1 MKKNTGF
8 IGLGNMGGALIRG
21 LSSTYGKNQMFG
33 YDNEASKL
41 KEFEDM
47 VTACSSAQELMDK
60 CDIIILAVKP
70 YTVRP
75 ILEKLTS
82 NKTSVIV
89 SIAAGVTLETMALST
104 SADQKIIRVMPNTPA
119 LSGEGMTVLCPNRN
133 VSEEELQEVS
143 SIFAKT
149 GRTMTTEEKH
159 MDAVTAISGC
169 GPAYFFTFIQ
179 AMADGGVK
187 LGLSR
192 ENAVLLAAQTALGAA
207 KMVMTSNED
216 PITLRNRV
224 TSPGGST
231 IAAVHVLEQNGF
243 SGIVMDAVEEAA
255 RVSSQL
261 G

>member
-21 LSSTYGKNQMFG
+21 LSATCGSDQLFG
-33 YDNEASKL
+33 YDSEPSKID
-41 KEFEDM
+41 EFNGII
-47 VTACSSAQELMDK
+47 TACGSAQEIMDR
-60 CDIIILAVKP
+60 CDTIILAVKP

-82 NKTSVIV
+82 NRTSVLV
-89 SIAAGVTLETMALST
+89 SIAAGVTIETMTLAT

-133 VSEEELQEVS
+133 VSEEELADVC

-149 GRTMTTEEKH
+149 GRTMITEEKH
-159 MDAVTAISGC
+159 MDAVTAMSGC

-187 LGLSR
+187 LGLNR
-192 ENAVLLAAQTALGAA
+192 NDAVLLAAQTALGAA
-207 KMVMTSNED
+207 KMVMTSDED

-255 RVSSQL
+255 RVSSEL